1 MAMKKQPGQFEQVI
15 QRGRYLFHIHT
26 DWTDGKSTLA
36 DYCIAAKEIG
46 FQNIILLEHVRK
58 ECSYDFRAFL
68 RMVEEQ
74 RATHAME
81 ILVGAEAKILLDGS
95 LDISETVLANIQVLG
110 IAEHGFQGDAF
121 TLAHALGRA
130 FESYRGAEFAR
141 VWVHPGLKLLQRRPM
156 SMKFFQEIMQL
167 ALENEVYV
175 EVNLR
180 YKLPPKT
187 FFSLIPSSKA
197 VVGLDAHSVDEVKG
211 ISKIA
216 LDLESKIAN
225 GVWTKAKRG
234 AYEDHR
240 CRWL

>member
-1 MAMKKQPGQFEQVI
+1 MAMEKQPGQFEQVI

-46 FQNIILLEHVRK
+46 FQSIILLEHVRK

-68 RMVEEQ
+68 RMVEEE
-74 RATHAME
+74 RVTHAME
-81 ILVGAEAKILLDGS
+81 ILVGAEAKILLNGS

-110 IAEHGFQGDAF
+110 IAEHGFQGDAS

-141 VWVHPGLKLLQRRPM
+141 VWVHPGLKLLQRRHM

-180 YKLPPKT
+180 YKLPPKP

-197 VVGLDAHSVDEVKG
+197 VVGLDAHSIDEVKG
-211 ISKIA
+211 LSEIA
-216 LDLESKIAN
+216 LDLENRIAN
-225 GVWTKAKRG
+225 GGWTNAKRG
-234 AYEDHR
+234 TYENHR